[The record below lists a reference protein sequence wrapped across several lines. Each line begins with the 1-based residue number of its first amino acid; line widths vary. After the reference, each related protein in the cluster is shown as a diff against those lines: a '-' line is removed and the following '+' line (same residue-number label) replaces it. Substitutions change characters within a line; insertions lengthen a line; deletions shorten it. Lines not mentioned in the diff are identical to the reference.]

1 MTFFK
6 LKNLNFSLSRTQTL
20 KCSDLV
26 YRLMALLLF
35 SRFKLNCELLFES
48 KICAHPPILCL
59 SMSTN
64 EFPNTIGMAVAIFMM
79 MMSAL
84 TMMMA
89 MTMAMMMT
97 MAMVMTM
104 MTMATFCDK
113 DKSLTP
119 GVHCGQPQGVSGCQG
134 HIRRH

>member
-1 MTFFK
+1 
-6 LKNLNFSLSRTQTL
+6 
-20 KCSDLV
+20 
-26 YRLMALLLF
+26 
-35 SRFKLNCELLFES
+35 
-48 KICAHPPILCL
+48 
-59 SMSTN
+59 MSTN

-89 MTMAMMMT
+89 MMMT

-104 MTMATFCDK
+104 ALMMKIALMVTMMMMATFCDK